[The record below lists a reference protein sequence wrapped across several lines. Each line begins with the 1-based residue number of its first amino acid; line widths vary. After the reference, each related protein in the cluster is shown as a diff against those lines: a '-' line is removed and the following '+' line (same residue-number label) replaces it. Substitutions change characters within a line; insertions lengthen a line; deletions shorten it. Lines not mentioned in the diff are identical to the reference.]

1 MTTHAVTPIIVAE
14 HLLWHAGEA
23 SRILTPMQILKLVYI
38 AHGWMLGLSSRPLIN
53 EPAEAWRYGPV
64 VRSVYRRYRKYRGDP
79 ISEPRIDRK
88 AHLDDGQQDL
98 LRQVSE
104 NYRDYSGIQLSRLT
118 HKPGTPWSIA
128 WEAGLLVIPNELI
141 KDYYR
146 RRAEEL
152 R

>member
-1 MTTHAVTPIIVAE
+1 MITPTIIAE

-38 AHGWMLGLSSRPLIN
+38 AHGWMLGLSSRPLIS
-53 EPAEAWRYGPV
+53 ESAEAWRYGPV
-64 VRSVYRRYRKYRGDP
+64 VRSVYQRYKKYRGNP
-79 ISEPRIDRK
+79 INEPCTDRK
-88 AHLDDGQQDL
+88 ARLDNYQRDL
-98 LRQVSE
+98 LRQVFE
-104 NYRDYSGIQLSRLT
+104 IYGKYTGIHLSRLT
-118 HKPGTPWSIA
+118 HQPGTPWSIT

-152 R
+152 RR

>member
-88 AHLDDGQQDL
+88 ARFDDYQQDL

-118 HKPGTPWSIA
+118 HQPGTPWSIA
-128 WEAGLLVIPNELI
+128 WEAGLPVIPNELI